1 LRARAA
7 PVSRRPMTTTHA
19 TIQAELAQAAR
30 DFDGHLSAWVD
41 QWSAH
46 RIAPQLAEAMRYSLL
61 AGGKRLR
68 PVLTLWSCDACGS
81 VSKTAINAAFAI
93 ECVHTFSLIHDDLP
107 ALDDD
112 DLRRGQPTCHKKFG
126 EATAILA
133 GDGLLTLAFE
143 ALGAAKLPAERV
155 VALTRELADATGP
168 AGMIGGEWLDLDA
181 EGRAFDEDDVQR
193 IHTFK
198 TARLIRSACRLGG
211 ICAGASREQ
220 LNALSGYGKSLGL
233 AFQIADDVL
242 DVEGDPARM
251 GKRTNKDDARGK
263 PTYPAAVGVEKS
275 KTIMRDLAKAAE
287 DHLSAFG
294 TEANRLRALARY
306 VIERVA

>member
-1 LRARAA
+1 MVTPA
-7 PVSRRPMTTTHA
+7 SRDVMTTTNA
-19 TIQAELAQAAR
+19 TIQTELAQAAR
-30 DFDGHLSAWVD
+30 DFDGQLSAWAD
-41 QWSAH
+41 HWPAQ
-46 RIAPQLAEAMRYSLL
+46 RTAPQLVEAMRYSLL

-68 PVLTLWSCDACGS
+68 PVLTLWSCEACGGES
-81 VSKTAINAAFAI
+81 AAAIDAAIAI

-112 DLRRGQPTCHKKFG
+112 DLRRSQPTCHKKFG

-143 ALGAAKLPAERV
+143 ALAGAKLPAERV
-155 VALTRELADATGP
+155 VALARELADATGP

-181 EGRAFDEDDVQR
+181 EGKDLDEDDVQR
-193 IHTFK
+193 IHTLK

-211 ICAGASREQ
+211 ISAGASREQ

-251 GKRTNKDDARGK
+251 GKRTKKDDARGK
-263 PTYPAAVGVEKS
+263 PTYPAAIGVEKS
-275 KTIMRDLAKAAE
+275 KTIMHELAKAAE
-287 DHLSAFG
+287 EHLGVFG
-294 TEANRLRALARY
+294 LEANRLRALARY
-306 VIERVA
+306 VIERAA

>member
-1 LRARAA
+1 
-7 PVSRRPMTTTHA
+7 MTTTNA
-19 TIQAELAQAAR
+19 TIQSELAQAAR
-30 DFDGHLSAWVD
+30 DFDSHLSAWVD
-41 QWSAH
+41 QWAAN
-46 RIAPQLAEAMRYSLL
+46 RIAPQLVEAMRYSLL
-61 AGGKRLR
+61 VGGKRLR
-68 PVLTLWSCDACGS
+68 PVLALWSCAACGS
-81 VSKTAINAAFAI
+81 DSSSAISAAFAI
-93 ECVHTFSLIHDDLP
+93 ECIHTFSLIHDDLP

-143 ALGAAKLPAERV
+143 ALASAKLPAERV
-155 VALTRELADATGP
+155 VALTRELSDATGP

-181 EGRAFDEDDVQR
+181 EGKDLDEDDVQR
-193 IHTFK
+193 IHTLK

-211 ICAGASREQ
+211 TCAGASREQ

-251 GKRTNKDDARGK
+251 GKRTNKDNARGK

-287 DHLSAFG
+287 EHLSVFG
-294 TEANRLRALARY
+294 PEANRLRALARY
-306 VIERVA
+306 VIERAA

>member
-1 LRARAA
+1 MVT
-7 PVSRRPMTTTHA
+7 PVVLDVMTTTNT
-19 TIQAELAQAAR
+19 TIQTELAQAAH
-30 DFDGHLSAWVD
+30 DFDGRLSAWAEHWPAD
-41 QWSAH
+41 
-46 RIAPQLAEAMRYSLL
+46 RIAPQLVEAMRYSLL

-68 PVLTLWSCDACGS
+68 PVLALWSCEACGGES
-81 VSKTAINAAFAI
+81 TAAIDAAIAI

-143 ALGAAKLPAERV
+143 VLTGAKLPAERV
-155 VALTRELADATGP
+155 VALTRDLADATGP

-181 EGRAFDEDDVQR
+181 EGKDLDEDDVQR
-193 IHTFK
+193 IHTLK

-211 ICAGASREQ
+211 ICGGASREH

-251 GKRTNKDDARGK
+251 GKRTKKDDARGK
-263 PTYPAAVGVEKS
+263 PTYPAAVGIEKS
-275 KTIMRDLAKAAE
+275 KTIMHDLAKAAE
-287 DHLSAFG
+287 EHLSAFG
-294 TEANRLRALARY
+294 TEASRLRALARY
-306 VIERVA
+306 VIERAA